1 MIYLLHGTDFKKSRE
16 KLRFLIEALF
26 KKEPNASQFRID
38 NENFSEDLLEE
49 MISSQTLFAGKYV
62 VLCDKLFEDKEISE
76 IVLKELKNISKSE
89 NIFIFIEEDLNKT
102 ILSRFNK
109 WAEKIQKFQ
118 LRESKKEQ
126 KFNIFSIT
134 DAFGSR
140 DRKQTWF
147 LYRRALN
154 AGVSSEEIHGI
165 LFWQMK
171 NLLMV
176 KDEKDVSS
184 LELNPFVLRKSL
196 DFAPKYRKDELVRLS
211 KELVEIP
218 NDARRGLIDFNISL
232 EKFIL
237 SL

>member
-1 MIYLLHGTDFKKSRE
+1 MLYLLHGTDFKKSRE
-16 KLRFLIEALF
+16 KLHLLIEALL
-26 KKEPNASQFRID
+26 KKESSASQFRID
-38 NENFSEDLLEE
+38 DENFSEDLLEE
-49 MISSQTLFAGKYV
+49 MISSQTLFGSRYIV
-62 VLCDKLFEDKEISE
+62 VCDKLFADKEVGE
-76 IVLKELKNISKSE
+76 IVLKELKNISKSQ
-89 NIFIFIEEDLNKT
+89 NIFIFIEEGLTKT
-102 ILSRFNK
+102 ILSRFDK
-109 WAEKIQKFQ
+109 WAEKIQEFK
-118 LRESKKEQ
+118 LKEIKKEE

-140 DRKQTWF
+140 DRKQTWV

-165 LFWQMK
+165 LFWQIK

-176 KDEKDVSS
+176 KDEKDTAT

-196 DFAPKYRKDELVRLS
+196 GFVEKFRRNELIKLS

-218 NDARRGLIDFNISL
+218 NDSRRGLIDFDISL

-237 SL
+237 SF